1 MARTL
6 TRPFVVYGVGAIGGV
21 IAAQLRLAGYDVTAV
36 ARGAHLNA
44 IRTCGLTLVTQAGTD
59 TVDLPAAASAGEVD
73 WSTHPVVILAVKSH
87 QTAAALDDLSAH
99 APSQTPVFAA
109 QNGVANEVAALRR
122 FANVYGVTVM
132 LPAAHLDP
140 GVVIQQS
147 DPVAGILDLGR
158 YPAGRDELAEQ
169 ISAALRA
176 ARFDAQV
183 RDDVM
188 AWKYRKLI
196 ANLGNGVIAA
206 YRPGPEADTLIA
218 RAREEAEHVLTAA
231 GIPFVTAEQD
241 AQRRGDLLQGR
252 VHDDYFSST
261 WQSVARGHTQVET
274 DWFNGEIVLQA
285 RLHGQNA
292 PVNELI
298 QRVTAEHARVG
309 RPVRSLDAAAALKK
323 LGPDPGAQFHREI
336 PLTTSA

>member
-1 MARTL
+1 MTAIL
-6 TRPFVVYGVGAIGGV
+6 TRPLVVYGVGAIGGV
-21 IAAQLRLAGYDVTAV
+21 IAARLRLAGFDVTAV
-36 ARGAHLNA
+36 ARGAHLTA
-44 IRTCGLTLVTQAGTD
+44 IRTHGLTLVTQAGSD
-59 TVDLPAAASAGEVD
+59 TVSLPAAAGAAEVD
-73 WSTHPVVILAVKSH
+73 WSARPVVILAVKSH
-87 QTAAALDDLSAH
+87 QTFSALDDLSAH
-99 APSQTPVFAA
+99 APVETPVFIA
-109 QNGVANEVAALRR
+109 QNGVANEAAALRR
-122 FANVYGVTVM
+122 FADVYGVTVM

-147 DPVAGILDLGR
+147 GPVAGILDLGR
-158 YPAGRDELAEQ
+158 YPTGHDALAEHV
-169 ISAALRA
+169 AATLRA
-176 ARFDAQV
+176 AGFQSQV

-188 AWKYRKLI
+188 AWKHRKLI

-206 YRPGPEADTLIA
+206 YRPGPDADELIA
-218 RAREEAEHVLTAA
+218 RARTEAEYVLTVA

-252 VHDDYFSST
+252 VHNDYFSST

-285 RLHGQNA
+285 RSHGLHA

-298 QRVTAEHARVG
+298 QRVTADHARVG

-323 LGPDPGAQFHREI
+323 LGPATSPPGLHDVPVAS
-336 PLTTSA
+336 P